1 MAEEENQPDD
11 RARGAAVRRTLR
23 FGALL
28 IALFCVL
35 MIVFPVTAD
44 DGDEVSDD
52 EVNEI
57 AIQLYCPI
65 CENVPLDVCPSQA
78 CADWRELIRQMLS
91 EGKSEDEIITY
102 FTEQYG
108 WSVLPMPP
116 KVGLNW
122 LIYVLPPL
130 ISIGGIIVAVVVIR
144 NNRKTAVPQRGEEA
158 PVQTDHMKDYLEI
171 INRDLSG
178 KDDDA

>member
-1 MAEEENQPDD
+1 M
-11 RARGAAVRRTLR
+11 
-23 FGALL
+23 
-28 IALFCVL
+28 
-35 MIVFPVTAD
+35 
-44 DGDEVSDD
+44 
-52 EVNEI
+52 
-57 AIQLYCPI
+57 Y
-65 CENVPLDVCPSQA
+65 PSQV

-144 NNRKTAVPQRGEEA
+144 NNRKTAVPQNVEEA
-158 PVQTDHMKDYLEI
+158 PVQTDHKKDYLEI

-178 KDDDA
+178 KDDNA

>member
-1 MAEEENQPDD
+1 MKLSKFSMKNS
-11 RARGAAVRRTLR
+11 
-23 FGALL
+23 FK
-28 IALFCVL
+28 
-35 MIVFPVTAD
+35 IVFLFASLFLITSCGSSAEATPDINISND
-44 DGDEVSDD
+44 D
-52 EVNEI
+52 VNEV
-57 AIQLYCPI
+57 ASQLYCPI

-91 EGKSEDEIITY
+91 EGKSEEEIITY

-130 ISIGGIIVAVVVIR
+130 ISICGILVAVVVIR
-144 NNRKTAVPQRGEEA
+144 NNRKTAVPQIA
-158 PVQTDHMKDYLEI
+158 DKVSAQTDNIIDYMDI
-171 INRDLSG
+171 INRDLSER
-178 KDDDA
+178 DDDA